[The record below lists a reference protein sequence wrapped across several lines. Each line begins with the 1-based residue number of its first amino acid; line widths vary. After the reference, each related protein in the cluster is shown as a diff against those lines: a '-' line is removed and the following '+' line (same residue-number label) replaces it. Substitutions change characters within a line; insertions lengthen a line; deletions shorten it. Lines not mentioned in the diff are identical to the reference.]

1 MIQTIVFGGGCFWCT
16 EAVFQRLRGVS
27 SVLPGYSNGQ
37 VVNPTYEQVSSGETG
52 CAEVSKV
59 EYNPEQIKLRDL
71 LAVFFSS
78 HDPTTLN
85 RQGADVGTQYRS
97 GVYYTSEDQKKE
109 ILDYI
114 SELEKE
120 KTFDGKIVTEVLPLK
135 DFCEAEN
142 YHQKYYE
149 NNKNKP
155 YCQFVIDPKIAKL
168 KKQYA
173 ELLK

>member
-1 MIQTIVFGGGCFWCT
+1 MKTIVFGGGCFWCT
-16 EAVFQRLRGVS
+16 EAVFTRLRGVS
-27 SVLPGYSNGQ
+27 NVLPGYSNGH
-37 VVNPTYEQVSSGETG
+37 VANPTYEQVSSGQTG

-59 EYNPEQIKLRDL
+59 EYDPEQIKLRDL

-97 GVYYTSEDQKKE
+97 GVYFISDDQKKE
-109 ILDYI
+109 ILEYI
-114 SELEKE
+114 AELEK
-120 KTFDGKIVTEVLPLK
+120 DGVFQNAIVTEAEPLK
-135 DFCEAEN
+135 DFSVAED

-149 NNKNKP
+149 NNKNVP

-168 KKQYA
+168 KKQYSA
-173 ELLK
+173 LLK